1 MTRFG
6 IEFFKSTIISDKNNL
21 EETVFDIGSKILKIG
36 KVIYYLGLKPK
47 LIFVFS
53 MRNPI

>member
-36 KVIYYLGLKPK
+36 KVI
-47 LIFVFS
+47 
-53 MRNPI
+53 